1 MNEILIILYCKGFVN
16 DTNWLMDELTYPDF
30 DSVAFFACALTITN
44 KKSSANSAALRH
56 ATRRIFAILSH
67 ITANARQARMELKVF
82 HTRAAQLQLE
92 EEYM

>member
-1 MNEILIILYCKGFVN
+1 MNEFLTILYSKGFVN
-16 DTNWLMDELTYPDF
+16 DAMVLLIGELTYPDF
-30 DSVAFFACALTITN
+30 DSVAFFARALTITN
-44 KKSSANSAALRH
+44 KKSSASSAALRH

-92 EEYM
+92 EE